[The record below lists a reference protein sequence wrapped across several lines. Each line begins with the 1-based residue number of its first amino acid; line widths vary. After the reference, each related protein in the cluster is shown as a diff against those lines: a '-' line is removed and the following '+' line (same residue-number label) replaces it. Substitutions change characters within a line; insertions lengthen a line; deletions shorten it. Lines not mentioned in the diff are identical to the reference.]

1 MEKETE
7 HDVLSIPDLLS
18 CSNSDTLDDGEAQL
32 DIETFEM
39 TTPRPGEDY
48 STWCLMAAAAAS
60 ACQQQIELLENEDG
74 LIFQDFLNGR
84 KLTPSHALG
93 LLQCGCGAAAADD
106 SVETGLPRRA
116 LGARLILGPKC
127 LDIGDL
133 LSKNASSAA
142 EYGPLWDMLLP
153 RKFLS
158 ERHAHFAIWTLTQA
172 ARRETQRM
180 EIMRLFK
187 DDPSFDSDEV
197 LVQGFSTEIFRRGS
211 WKYMLEW
218 VLDHPSAHDL
228 LMLTLSL
235 EIPQKKII
243 KKKKEVK
250 KEA

>member
-7 HDVLSIPDLLS
+7 HDVLLSIPDLLS
-18 CSNSDTLDDGEAQL
+18 CSNSDTHDDGEAQL

-60 ACQQQIELLENEDG
+60 ACQQQIELLENDDG

-84 KLTPSHALG
+84 KLTSSHALG
-93 LLQCGCGAAAADD
+93 LLQCGCGAAADDHGPAAAAADD
-106 SVETGLPRRA
+106 SVETSLPHRA

-172 ARRETQRM
+172 ARRETQGM

-197 LVQGFSTEIFRRGS
+197 LVQGFSTEIFRRSS
-211 WKYMLEW
+211 WKHMLEW

-235 EIPQKKII
+235 EIP
-243 KKKKEVK
+243 KKK
-250 KEA
+250 